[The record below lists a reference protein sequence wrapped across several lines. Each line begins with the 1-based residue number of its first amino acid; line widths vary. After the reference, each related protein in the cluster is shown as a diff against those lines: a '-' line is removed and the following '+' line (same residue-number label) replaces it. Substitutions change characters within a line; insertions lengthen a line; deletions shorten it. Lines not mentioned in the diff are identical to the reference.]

1 MDVKQVSVAVAQP
14 RAFVQ
19 RPPVSVPDTAGP
31 SDFAS
36 VQRKQADGAERKLHA
51 EAPKEQ
57 APDPLERANEIL
69 NDTLGAQEPA
79 NSRLRVE
86 LDEGSGRFI
95 YKSVDAET
103 GEVIR
108 QYPPE
113 QVLRR
118 LAFYRE
124 LQGLTVNEK
133 A

>member
-1 MDVKQVSVAVAQP
+1 MDVKQVSVAVSQP
-14 RAFVQ
+14 RALVQ
-19 RPPVSVPDTAGP
+19 RPPVSVPNTAGP
-31 SDFAS
+31 SDFAAA
-36 VQRKQADGAERKLHA
+36 QRSHTEETRQTARIET
-51 EAPKEQ
+51 PKEP

-113 QVLRR
+113 QVLER
-118 LAFYRE
+118 LAFYRQ
-124 LQGLTVNEK
+124 LQGLTVNK
-133 A
+133 TA